1 MSGPFGRWRAAWVP
15 GAAAEGATEPVLV
28 VDFGT
33 TTSAAMLVADGMVR
47 PVYEPGS
54 GLWAWPSAVCV
65 DGETVLVGSSA
76 DNRRRVDPAAYRT
89 EFKRDL
95 GETAPI
101 QLGDKSFRPE
111 ELVTELLV
119 AIRAQAVKLM
129 GRPIERLLLTVP
141 ASYGPA
147 DPRPGLMIAAG
158 EQAGFVEVELL
169 PEPVAAAY
177 APLQGAPFRV
187 GETVLVY
194 DFGGGTFD
202 AALVRIAKSGDHEV
216 LGHAALD
223 DCGGRD
229 VDAALFR
236 LIRDRGG
243 PTLEH
248 LLAQPTLAVD
258 TRRDVVQLS
267 KLVKHQLTDGFVA
280 RDRYAPAQLDVTVDR
295 PAFGALAYPI
305 LERTITCCQ
314 ELLARSNVAL
324 GQVSAVL
331 LVGGSSRMPIVTEAV
346 SVRLGRPIRYAE
358 DPTTAVVSGTA
369 RWTLAGRARLLAP
382 AAAPA
387 NEKPLSWVLPGG
399 SATVV
404 RWLVAPGSSYAA
416 GTPLLS
422 VRLPS
427 GEVLRLSDDR
437 PGKLLHTRV
446 SDGDSVV
453 SGDWLAVVRP
463 DQAVAGSAA
472 AGGAPPSSP
481 VAGAAPS
488 TKARGL
494 TIAAVLL
501 VTGIG
506 YLAGIST
513 GEDGEDWAVFFL
525 FVGSLTV
532 AGWIGWW
539 LSRSLR
545 SVLPWVPIV
554 GGLLI
559 GFLLPLA
566 MVPVLEGLNYRVP
579 TYGKYGDSYYRPS
592 YISRDD
598 ELYVWLILA
607 GAVVWLSLPFP
618 WLRSTANRARL
629 AKLFRR

>member
-1 MSGPFGRWRAAWVP
+1 VSGPFGRWRAAWVP

-28 VDFGT
+28 VDLGT
-33 TTSAAMLVADGMVR
+33 STSSAMLVADGSMR
-47 PVYEPGS
+47 PVAEPGS
-54 GLWAWPSAVCV
+54 GLWTWPSAVCV

-76 DNRRRVDPAAYRT
+76 DNRRRVDPTAYRT

-95 GETAPI
+95 GDPSPI

-119 AIRAQAVKLM
+119 AIRAQALKLL
-129 GRPIERLLLTVP
+129 GRPVERLLLTVP

-147 DPRPGLMIAAG
+147 DPRAGLMIAAG
-158 EQAGFVEVELL
+158 EQAGFAEVELL

-177 APLQGAPFRV
+177 ATLQGSPFRV

-202 AALVRIAKSGDHEV
+202 AALVRIAQSGNHEV

-248 LLAQPTLAVD
+248 LLAQPTLAAD
-258 TRRDVVQLS
+258 IRREVVELS
-267 KLVKHQLTDGFVA
+267 KLVKHQLTDSLVA

-295 PAFGALAYPI
+295 PAFGALEFPI

-314 ELLARSNVAL
+314 ELLARSNLAL
-324 GQVSAVL
+324 GQLGAVL

-346 SVRLGRPIRYAE
+346 TARLQRPIRYAE
-358 DPTTAVVSGTA
+358 DPTTAVVSGAA
-369 RWTLAGRARLLAP
+369 RWALAGRARMLAP

-416 GTPLLS
+416 ETPLLS

-427 GEVLRLSDDR
+427 GEVLRLSDDQ

-446 SDGDSVV
+446 SEGDAVI
-453 SGDWLAVVRP
+453 SGDWLAMVRP
-463 DQAVAGSAA
+463 GPTATPATAKGCDPGARIPDVPGRILTGSLIATALIYLVGVFSPAETAVITGFVCGSAA
-472 AGGAPPSSP
+472 AAGWLAWRERARFSRLRVWVPLAAAA
-481 VAGAAPS
+481 VAGLLV
-488 TKARGL
+488 G
-494 TIAAVLL
+494 AVLL
-501 VTGIG
+501 N
-506 YLAGIST
+506 LADELDNNSRALTFG
-513 GEDGEDWAVFFL
+513 GA
-525 FVGSLTV
+525 SLIFALPV
-532 AGWIGWW
+532 W
-539 LSRSLR
+539 LPPLVLSLVRHRDEITAFLR
-545 SVLPWVPIV
+545 SKVQ
-554 GGLLI
+554 
-559 GFLLPLA
+559 
-566 MVPVLEGLNYRVP
+566 
-579 TYGKYGDSYYRPS
+579 RP
-592 YISRDD
+592 
-598 ELYVWLILA
+598 
-607 GAVVWLSLPFP
+607 
-618 WLRSTANRARL
+618 
-629 AKLFRR
+629 